1 MRVDSVVDP
10 ALPLVRVAPDHL
22 VQVFL
27 NLILNAAD
35 AGGRLTV
42 RTVRSGGTIRVGFE
56 DSGCGMTAEQM
67 RHLFNP
73 FHSTKN
79 SDNHLGLG
87 LFVSHEIVQQHGG
100 DLLVES
106 QPGAGST
113 ITVVLPLEPLPVV
126 SEETV

>member
-1 MRVDSVVDP
+1 
-10 ALPLVRVAPDHL
+10 
-22 VQVFL
+22 
-27 NLILNAAD
+27 
-35 AGGRLTV
+35 
-42 RTVRSGGTIRVGFE
+42 VGFE

-67 RHLFNP
+67 RHLFDP

-87 LFVSHEIVQQHGG
+87 LFVSHEIVQQHAG

-126 SEETV
+126 SEETA